1 MGEFSLL
8 GRGSHKAA
16 RSRLY
21 TSAMEVGDPR
31 RTFTVEPLE
40 DPVPREAPAPEE
52 PSREPLEA
60 PSEPEKAP
68 A

>member
-1 MGEFSLL
+1 
-8 GRGSHKAA
+8 
-16 RSRLY
+16 
-21 TSAMEVGDPR
+21 MEVGKPR

-52 PSREPLEA
+52 PSGEPLEA
-60 PSEPEKAP
+60 PPEPEKAP